1 MHGPVDS
8 PPQPLLQTRRKA
20 PIIAPVTLF
29 LLVGALLAVDSGAA
43 PLPGARV
50 EGRVVLIVPS
60 ERERQE
66 PAAGVDLS
74 GVVVYLAP
82 QGHTLNLPPPPVR
95 PTVSQRRA
103 QFDPPLLVAV
113 KGQTVDFPN
122 DDKIDHNV
130 FSFSKAKR
138 FDLGVYPKGE
148 RKSVTFDAEGPVLTF
163 CSVHELMSGAVYVVP
178 NPLFAVSGKDGRFSV
193 PGVPPGKYAV
203 RTWHRRF
210 PEGVEYVLVREI
222 DVSGSAPVSV
232 TVDLAAGWPR

>member
-1 MHGPVDS
+1 MDIPRR
-8 PPQPLLQTRRKA
+8 PLLQTGRKA
-20 PIIAPVTLF
+20 PIIATVTLF
-29 LLVGALLAVDSGAA
+29 LLVGLLLSWECGAV

-60 ERERQE
+60 ERERQD

-82 QGHTLNLPPPPVR
+82 QGHALDLPPPPVR
-95 PTVSQRRA
+95 PVVSQRHA

-148 RKSVTFDAEGPVLTF
+148 RKSVTFDAEGPVMTF

-178 NPLFAVSGKDGRFSV
+178 NPLFAVSGKDGRFAI
-193 PGVPPGKYAV
+193 PGVPPGRYAV

-210 PEGVEYVLVREI
+210 PEGVEYVVVREI
-222 DVSGSAPVSV
+222 DVSGAAVSV